1 MTLDFRPKHC
11 LTHKCSCLLA
21 KAPNLWTH
29 NWAPY
34 STAFYSSLGGVP
46 LQVWLSTPPRLYP
59 VFVLWKQWIDILH
72 LFSIPRTKQN
82 EMMKLMYFPGLEKE
96 VSIAGKYPK
105 KLICLVRRWIM
116 VFCVFLFFF
125 FCLFVCFLFLY
136 CDSYLCYGILGDRKV
151 CSVFT

>member
-1 MTLDFRPKHC
+1 MSLDFRPKHC
-11 LTHKCSCLLA
+11 LTHKCSSLLA

-29 NWAPY
+29 SWAPW
-34 STAFYSSLGGVP
+34 STVHYSSLDGVP
-46 LQVWLSTPPRLYP
+46 LQAWLSASLWLCP
-59 VFVLWKQWIDILH
+59 VLVLWKQWIDILH
-72 LFSIPRTKQN
+72 LFSIQRTKQN

-125 FCLFVCFLFLY
+125 FFVCLFFIFVLWQL
-136 CDSYLCYGILGDRKV
+136 SLLRYLRR
-151 CSVFT
+151 

>member
-1 MTLDFRPKHC
+1 MSLDFRPKHC
-11 LTHKCSCLLA
+11 LTHKCSSLLA

-34 STAFYSSLGGVP
+34 STAHCISLGGVP
-46 LQVWLSTPPRLYP
+46 LQAWLSAPLWLCP
-59 VFVLWKQWIDILH
+59 VLVLWKQWIDILH
-72 LFSIPRTKQN
+72 LFSIQRTKQN
-82 EMMKLMYFPGLEKE
+82 EMIKLMYFPGLEKE

-125 FCLFVCFLFLY
+125 FFLFVCFLFLY

>member
-1 MTLDFRPKHC
+1 MSLDFRPKHC
-11 LTHKCSCLLA
+11 LTHKCSSLLA

-29 NWAPY
+29 NWAPW
-34 STAFYSSLGGVP
+34 STVHYSSLGGVP
-46 LQVWLSTPPRLYP
+46 LQAWLSASLWLCP
-59 VFVLWKQWIDILH
+59 VLVLWKQWIDILH
-72 LFSIPRTKQN
+72 LFSIQRTKQN

-125 FCLFVCFLFLY
+125 FFVCLFFIFVLWQL
-136 CDSYLCYGILGDRKV
+136 SLLRYLRR
-151 CSVFT
+151 